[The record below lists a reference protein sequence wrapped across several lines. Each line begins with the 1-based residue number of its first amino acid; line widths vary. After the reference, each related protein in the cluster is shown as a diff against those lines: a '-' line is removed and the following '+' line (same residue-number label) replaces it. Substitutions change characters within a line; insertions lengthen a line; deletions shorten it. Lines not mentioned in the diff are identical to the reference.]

1 MGDEVKEM
9 GEKKSTQSWTISD
22 ELGEEIKDEVPKRSG
37 IHKNTLSIL
46 GPGTQ
51 ADAGAESAGGDILCA
66 ANGLSMEGIATGVR
80 QRQHGTQ
87 NVSKMAGSG
96 IF

>member
-37 IHKNTLSIL
+37 IHKNTMSIL

-51 ADAGAESAGGDILCA
+51 ADAGAESAGGVNVHMALGMQLCRSA
-66 ANGLSMEGIATGVR
+66 RKASL
-80 QRQHGTQ
+80 
-87 NVSKMAGSG
+87 
-96 IF
+96 

>member
-37 IHKNTLSIL
+37 IHKNTMSIL

-66 ANGLSMEGIATGVR
+66 ANGLSMEGPAPGIW
-80 QRQHGTQ
+80 QREHRTQ
-87 NVSKMAGSG
+87 DVPKVAGSG
-96 IF
+96 LF